1 MLQKISFGAICV
13 IGLTFFSCNGNE
25 EKKKDVSSNTTT
37 NIQVAEAPIVPAN
50 ELAMLEKKF
59 EQDSLNFELRSVLA
73 ANYYSS
79 GILDKAAY
87 HFLRVYEHDN
97 KNLIALS
104 DLGNIYYDGQQF
116 DNAIKYYE
124 KALELDPKNI
134 NMKCDLATCYMN
146 INKLNK
152 AIDILNENIKQD
164 YNHSQSHY
172 NLSVIL
178 KKTGKTAEAEEEM
191 KVYDKLKSGG
201 K

>member
-1 MLQKISFGAICV
+1 MLHKILFGVFCI
-13 IGLTFFSCNGNE
+13 IGLTFFSCNGDE
-25 EKKKDVSSNTTT
+25 GKKNDVSSTPT
-37 NIQVAEAPIVPAN
+37 NSSIPSVQMTPSN
-50 ELAMLEKKF
+50 DLALIEKKF
-59 EQDSLNFELRSVLA
+59 EQDSLNYELRSVLA

-79 GILDKAAY
+79 GILEKAAY

-104 DLGNIYYDGQQF
+104 DLGNIYYDSQQF
-116 DNAIKYYE
+116 DKAIKFYE

-152 AIDILNENIKQD
+152 AIEILNENIKVD
-164 YNHSQSHY
+164 YNHAQSHY

-178 KKTGKTAEAEEEM
+178 KKSGKMSEAEEEM
-191 KVYDKLKSGG
+191 KVYEKLKLGVN
-201 K
+201 